1 MSSYATPSTQTST
14 PGTIARPNESIT
26 SGRFFNSNNS
36 HSHSPHSHSHSLP
49 PSSIPQHSA
58 NRMVFLEELSN
69 QERAQKEQR
78 ERELHQQMAEASG
91 SGSAS
96 DHNRRAGGG
105 GATFLSD
112 EETNASDAGSAF
124 DRPPPTHLE
133 SSIPPLSTAGNKGKG
148 KAEEY
153 DPTPLPSTTTTTTG
167 SATKKKPV
175 KGKKAVGA
183 DGKPVATREK
193 KKKAGRACA
202 ACQKAHLT
210 CDDGQSRT
218 STPMRSYADGE

>member
-1 MSSYATPSTQTST
+1 MSSYVSPYTNTNT
-14 PGTIARPNESIT
+14 PGISTNVPESVT
-26 SGRFFNSNNS
+26 SGRFFNSNNT
-36 HSHSPHSHSHSLP
+36 HSHSPHSHHLP
-49 PSSIPQHSA
+49 LSSNPQHSA

-78 ERELHQQMAEASG
+78 ERELQRQQYAEASG

-96 DHNRRAGGG
+96 DHHRSRGGGGGG

-124 DRPPPTHLE
+124 DSSVRPPPHLE
-133 SSIPPLSTAGNKGKG
+133 TSVPPLSTAKGKG
-148 KAEEY
+148 KAVEASPPY
-153 DPTPLPSTTTTTTG
+153 DPTPSTTTST
-167 SATKKKPV
+167 TKKKPV
-175 KGKKAVGA
+175 KSKKQTIGA
-183 DGKPVATREK
+183 DGKPVAREK

-210 CDDGQSRT
+210 CDDGQ
-218 STPMRSYADGE
+218 